1 MFLKM
6 IDMAMFDYAGKL
18 DEGDAARLDFFRKI
32 WGVQDALINKG
43 EKPAYEMPSPQA
55 LAAWNQAGESVL
67 SHKPVAVDPAALAD
81 ACRSVAA
88 CIAEQG
94 VLVAQV
100 NDGLKGADWDAMMQK
115 ADMSLAGAEPAAF
128 VQEMVEIAAEGNDPT
143 VADAIAMVAS
153 LALRTQLEAVA
164 VDIYKAILD
173 AEADVPRP
181 VTCPVC
187 GGMATLA
194 RVGLTRSKN
203 GRAKE
208 LWCSQCGT
216 AWEFERV
223 RCGRC
228 GTQNQSHLHY
238 FSLEGDDAHRLQ
250 SCDECGSY
258 IRTLYQEGSAA
269 PFSYEVEDVVM
280 AKLDMVAYNQA
291 KAQAEAE

>member
-1 MFLKM
+1 MLIKM
-6 IDMAMFDYAGKL
+6 IDMAIADYAGKI
-18 DEGDAARLDFFRKI
+18 DEGDAARLGFFRKI
-32 WGVQDALINKG
+32 WGAQDALIQKAG
-43 EKPAYEMPSPQA
+43 KPEYDMPSPQA
-55 LAAWNQAGESVL
+55 LSAWNQAGESVL
-67 SHKPVAVDPAALAD
+67 SHKPVAVDPASLAD
-81 ACRSVAA
+81 ACRAVAA

-94 VLVAQV
+94 VLVAEV
-100 NDGLKGADWDAMMQK
+100 NEGLTKTDWDALLEK
-115 ADMSLAGAEPAAF
+115 ADMSLAGSEPAAF
-128 VQEMVEIAAEGNDPT
+128 VQDMVSIASEGNDVV
-143 VADAIAMVAS
+143 VADAIAMVVS
-153 LALRTQLEAVA
+153 LALRTQLEGIAA
-164 VDIYKAILD
+164 DIYKAIID

-181 VTCPVC
+181 VNCPVC

-194 RVGLTRSKN
+194 RVGVTRSKN

-228 GTQNQSHLHY
+228 GTQNQSRLHY

-258 IRTLYQEGSAA
+258 IRTLYQEGSVA

-280 AKLDMVAYNQA
+280 AKLDIVAYNQA